1 MILVQRI
8 YYWIDELSKI
18 DIFLYSHHLSGSYRI
33 DIRIH
38 IVLRFF
44 FLFLSFKNQESRN
57 MIRCKNLLIHHPGRL
72 LHPGIIQR

>member
-1 MILVQRI
+1 MFSTTHSQIRFVILLTANRTILMILVQRI

-18 DIFLYSHHLSGSYRI
+18 DIFLYSLHLSGSYRI

-44 FLFLSFKNQESRN
+44 CFVSQF
-57 MIRCKNLLIHHPGRL
+57 
-72 LHPGIIQR
+72 